1 MPSRLQA
8 EIKQTKPFSSLE
20 QEAILGLLRTAAIVD
35 HSNDETLRPF
45 GLTTTQFNVLRIL
58 RGAGADGLCGREI
71 GERMINRVPD
81 VPRLLERLEKAELI
95 TRERDAEDRRHV
107 TARIS
112 AKGKQLLDEIAKIT
126 FPMEKRFG
134 RLAQDQLRTLIAAL
148 DVIREG

>member
-58 RGAGADGLCGREI
+58 RGAGPDGLCGREI

-112 AKGKQLLDEIAKIT
+112 TKGKQLLDEIAKIA